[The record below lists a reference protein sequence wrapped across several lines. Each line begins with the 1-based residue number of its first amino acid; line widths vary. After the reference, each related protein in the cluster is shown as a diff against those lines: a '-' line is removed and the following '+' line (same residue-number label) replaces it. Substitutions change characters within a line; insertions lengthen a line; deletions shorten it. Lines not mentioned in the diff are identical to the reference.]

1 MMSTPLNFLIQKAVS
16 YINEQ
21 NFKSASLMLRQALK
35 LNPNHAEAL
44 RLSAV
49 VAAKSGDDIEA
60 LELIERALLIDRRN
74 GVMHSNKGNILL
86 KLGKVHEAIVSY
98 NRAIEYSPKYAEA
111 YGNLGNA
118 YQDLGDYEN
127 AQRSYDTAISIDPRN
142 PDFYCHLGNAFLAG
156 GNILSADHSY
166 GRAIELD
173 SRHADSHYFLALS
186 RLSKLDFDRGW
197 SGNEWRWASNGSNSI
212 KIRTAIK
219 EWDGTLMKGNLL
231 VWGEQGIGDQILYA
245 SMLSKIK
252 NLADAVTI
260 SVDQKLIPI
269 FERSFPNFHVLNKN
283 APISEENFDAQI
295 PIGSLGQFFRRKVE
309 DFSDLKFPYL
319 LSSDVFTGSYKEDEM
334 FSNKLV
340 CGISWKSSN
349 RVHGKNKSMQLDAL
363 IPILSLSEKV
373 NFINL
378 QYGDSK
384 SEIKLLKE
392 HSGIT
397 LEEIPDLDLFND
409 LNSTLSAI
417 EACDI
422 IVTTS
427 NTTAHMAGAL
437 GKETLLL
444 LPFSAGKFWY
454 WHDIDGVSLWYPS
467 IRVFKQEM
475 PGDWC
480 PPIDVAKA
488 YLEKR
493 FEI

>member
-1 MMSTPLNFLIQKAVS
+1 MSTPLNFILQKAVS

-21 NFKSASLMLRQALK
+21 NIESASLMLRQALK

-44 RLSAV
+44 RLSAI

-60 LELIERALLIDRRN
+60 LELIERALLIERRN

-86 KLGKVHEAIVSY
+86 KLGKVHDAIASY
-98 NRAIEYSPKYAEA
+98 KRAIEYSPKYAEA

-118 YQDLGDYEN
+118 YQDLADYEN
-127 AQRSYDTAISIDPRN
+127 AQRSYGTAISIDPRN
-142 PDFYCHLGNAFLAG
+142 PDFYCHLGNAILASG
-156 GNILSADHSY
+156 DILSADHSY
-166 GRAIELD
+166 GRAIQLD
-173 SRHADSHYFLALS
+173 PRHADSNYYLALS
-186 RLSKLDFDRGW
+186 RLNQLDFDRGW
-197 SGNEWRWASNGSNSI
+197 NGNEWRWASNGFNSVRM
-212 KIRTAIK
+212 RTAIK
-219 EWDGTLMKGNLL
+219 EWDGTLMKGHLL

-245 SMLSKIK
+245 SMLSNLKY
-252 NLADAVTI
+252 LADAVTVT
-260 SVDQKLIPI
+260 VDKKLTPI
-269 FERSFPNFHVLNKN
+269 FERSFPNLHILNKN
-283 APISEENFDAQI
+283 APISDQDFDFQI
-295 PIGSLGQFFRRKVE
+295 PIGSLGQFFRRRAE
-309 DFSDLKFPYL
+309 DFSAMKFPYL
-319 LSSDVFTGSYKEDEM
+319 LSSDTLTSSYNESEL
-334 FSNKLV
+334 FSDKV
-340 CGISWKSSN
+340 TCGISWKSSN

-392 HSGIT
+392 HAGIT
-397 LEEIPDLDLFND
+397 LHEIPDLDLFND

-422 IVTTS
+422 IITTS
-427 NTTAHMAGAL
+427 NTTAHMAGSL
-437 GKETLLL
+437 GKEVLLL

-454 WHDIDGVSLWYPS
+454 WHDVDGVSLWYPS

-480 PPIDVAKA
+480 LPIEAAKA

-493 FEI
+493 FEF